1 MKLNNAWRRASALA
15 AACSITLVTA
25 WAVASVVDPAV
36 FFDHVEPFSGNP
48 VKCSG
53 ADGTGTYSLGY
64 DNVLALDGYPDGTYT
79 FSVQG
84 TTQSVTVTQTTGGID
99 WTSTYPIQGV
109 IMKGAD
115 KANFYPYVLPPN
127 SANAPISGVTN
138 WGARTYPGSLKADAD
153 LNFPSGSSHVEFCF
167 DNDEPI
173 VRPPDISKTA
183 MPKWKRY
190 HDWMLAKDV
199 DPASVD
205 MFDGDTHD
213 VNYTIEATKTPWGNF
228 TVSGVIELSDPL
240 GQGFTV
246 NSVADTMVFAD
257 DPGSTPFHPTLAC
270 DYVSDGD
277 VFYRCTYSHTMSSKA
292 YTFLAAGGMGVNTAV
307 ASVSLNG
314 MDVLTNPDEAT
325 ANFAFPAD
333 PVASYGDS
341 LDVDDTMVDG
351 TGTTDHT
358 FTDSGSWGY
367 PHTFSCPDD
376 EGDNPNTATGT
387 FTGVGGQPGSVQ
399 DSANVDVGCHAVMV
413 EKTAYTRFNR
423 DYDWT
428 PDKKIVVRPD
438 DLTVEEK
445 SAHCSLLA
453 SGPYVG
459 NYLCDD
465 ITIKLPTGGVY
476 DTVYALKATKDAG
489 TDSGRQVYGAIKVSW
504 DAGVADPV
512 FSGDPSDV
520 LSFAAGLPATIN
532 GTVSDCAAGS
542 DQINCNYVADV
553 PDSRSGTNTAS
564 IDRPH
569 VCYNADGTT
578 KACAVP
584 GSSTYSGQAAFSF
597 GAPTTKDDNCVD
609 LADLFNGTAGL
620 NLGPTFD
627 WQVADELCSS
637 QTFYVTG
644 EVTPGNFL
652 DIHAD
657 WAPDGFEAYTP
668 ACTFYVP
675 NVLTLHQ
682 DDNANETDEAT
693 IGVNVPDACNQG
705 CTLTQG
711 YWKTHAIYAAK
722 PQFAKKRDANWDSI
736 GGENTIF
743 FLSGKTWIT
752 VFWTAPKGDAYYNL
766 AHQYMAAVL
775 NKNNGASV
783 PANVATAIAS
793 ATTFFQTHAPGSLS
807 KADKKTATDLAAVL
821 GAYNEG
827 KLGPSHCSEA
837 PISTA
842 QAVSLLGSS
851 KR

>member
-1 MKLNNAWRRASALA
+1 
-15 AACSITLVTA
+15 
-25 WAVASVVDPAV
+25 
-36 FFDHVEPFSGNP
+36 
-48 VKCSG
+48 
-53 ADGTGTYSLGY
+53 
-64 DNVLALDGYPDGTYT
+64 
-79 FSVQG
+79 
-84 TTQSVTVTQTTGGID
+84 
-99 WTSTYPIQGV
+99 
-109 IMKGAD
+109 
-115 KANFYPYVLPPN
+115 
-127 SANAPISGVTN
+127 
-138 WGARTYPGSLKADAD
+138 
-153 LNFPSGSSHVEFCF
+153 
-167 DNDEPI
+167 
-173 VRPPDISKTA
+173 
-183 MPKWKRY
+183 
-190 HDWMLAKDV
+190 
-199 DPASVD
+199 
-205 MFDGDTHD
+205 
-213 VNYTIEATKTPWGNF
+213 
-228 TVSGVIELSDPL
+228 
-240 GQGFTV
+240 
-246 NSVADTMVFAD
+246 
-257 DPGSTPFHPTLAC
+257 
-270 DYVSDGD
+270 
-277 VFYRCTYSHTMSSKA
+277 
-292 YTFLAAGGMGVNTAV
+292 
-307 ASVSLNG
+307 
-314 MDVLTNPDEAT
+314 
-325 ANFAFPAD
+325 
-333 PVASYGDS
+333 
-341 LDVDDTMVDG
+341 
-351 TGTTDHT
+351 
-358 FTDSGSWGY
+358 
-367 PHTFSCPDD
+367 
-376 EGDNPNTATGT
+376 
-387 FTGVGGQPGSVQ
+387 
-399 DSANVDVGCHAVMV
+399 V

-504 DAGVADPV
+504 DADVTDPV
-512 FSGDPSDV
+512 FSGDPTDV

-842 QAVSLLGSS
+842 QAVSLLSSS

>member
-512 FSGDPSDV
+512 FSGDPTDV

-584 GSSTYSGQAAFSF
+584 GSSTYSGQAAFNF

-842 QAVSLLGSS
+842 QAVSLLSSS